1 MAKMFHAQIGTIGRI
16 CEKRDTV
23 GQTQQQDP
31 SDSDDHLI
39 ANKQAKKYRQ
49 KSLIKVTLI

>member
-23 GQTQQQDP
+23 GQTQEQDP